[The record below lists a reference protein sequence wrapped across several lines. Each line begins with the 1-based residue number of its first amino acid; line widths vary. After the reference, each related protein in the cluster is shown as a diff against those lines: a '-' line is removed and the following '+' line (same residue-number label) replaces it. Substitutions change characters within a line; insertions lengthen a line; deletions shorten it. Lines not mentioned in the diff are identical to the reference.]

1 MKRQPISSE
10 KRLLSVLTKHSVGFA
25 LTIIA
30 GLPASAL
37 ACPMC
42 FSAKNEAGRVAYLAT
57 TGVLSFLPLIVIG
70 STILL
75 VKRHID
81 KNSPTPRSS
90 RTEV

>member
-1 MKRQPISSE
+1 VKRQPISPE
-10 KRLLSVLTKHSVGFA
+10 KRLLSALTKHSIGFA

-30 GLPASAL
+30 ALPGLAL

-81 KNSPTPRSS
+81 KSSPTTRSS